1 MVLDNEKLQELQ
13 GKNIYILKSKIITNN
28 QTLLKIYLIINK
40 TLDCK
45 YNYNLIVLIICN
57 LS

>member
-1 MVLDNEKLQELQ
+1 MVLDDEKLK
-13 GKNIYILKSKIITNN
+13 GKNIYTLKSKLITNN
-28 QTLLKIYLIINK
+28 QTLLKTYLNE